1 MGRFRTILLAGVL
14 CALIAA
20 NGFAGGQ
27 GEDGGGGTA
36 GEAATESGSLEVF
49 VSIQPQKY
57 FVERVAGSDAQV
69 SVMVPPGKE
78 PHSYEPT
85 PRQVSRLSEAD
96 VYFRIGVPF
105 EEAFIPRIARS
116 LEELMIVDT
125 TEDITLRRLDAH
137 DHDAD
142 DDHGHSEHETE
153 EVGGAL
159 DPHVWLGPLQ
169 VKEIA
174 ASIRDALISL
184 RPAREAAYRENYE
197 EFAAD
202 IDALHDELSTE
213 LAPYEGETMF
223 VFHPSFGYFA
233 DTYGLDQEAVEI
245 GGNEPSAAQLER
257 IVEEARSEGVQVIF
271 VQPQFSRDS
280 AERVAAA
287 IDGAVI
293 AIDPLAEDWMSNMR
307 TIAERVREGLD

>member
-1 MGRFRTILLAGVL
+1 MGRVRGILFAGVMWT
-14 CALIAA
+14 LIAA
-20 NGFAGGQ
+20 PGFTGGQ
-27 GEDGGGGTA
+27 AEETGAGTA
-36 GEAATESGSLEVF
+36 DGTAEGDAGIEVF

-116 LEELMIVDT
+116 LEDLEIVDT

-137 DHDAD
+137 DHGAD
-142 DDHGHSEHETE
+142 DDHEDE
-153 EVGGAL
+153 EAEGAL

-169 VKEIA
+169 VKKIA
-174 ASIRDALISL
+174 ASIRDTLSSL
-184 RPAREAAYRENYE
+184 RPENEAAYRENYE

-202 IDALHDELSTE
+202 IDALHEELSAE

-280 AERVAAA
+280 AERVAEA

>member
-1 MGRFRTILLAGVL
+1 MGRVRGILLAGMIL
-14 CALIAA
+14 TLIAA
-20 NGFAGGQ
+20 TGLAGGQ
-27 GEDGGGGTA
+27 GEGTGAGAA
-36 GEAATESGSLEVF
+36 GEAAAEAGGIEVF

-57 FVERVAGSDAQV
+57 FVDRVAGPDAQV

-116 LEELMIVDT
+116 LDDLMIVDT
-125 TEDITLRRLDAH
+125 TQDITRRRLDAH
-137 DHDAD
+137 EHDGED
-142 DDHGHSEHETE
+142 EHEE
-153 EVGGAL
+153 ARGAL
-159 DPHVWLGPLQ
+159 DPHVWLGPPE
-169 VKEIA
+169 VKKIA
-174 ASIRDALISL
+174 ASIRDALVSL
-184 RPAREAAYRENYE
+184 RPENEAIYRQNYE
-197 EFAAD
+197 EFASD
-202 IDALHDELSTE
+202 IDALHEELSAE
-213 LAPYEGETMF
+213 LSPYEGETMF

-257 IVEEARSEGVQVIF
+257 VIEEARSEGVQVIF
-271 VQPQFSRDS
+271 VQPQFSRAS
-280 AERVAAA
+280 AERIAEA

-307 TIAERVREGLD
+307 TIAERVREGLE